1 MWHLIL
7 PPLIIISG
15 IGILLWFFSRKMD
28 DSSFLSRVKSAK
40 GEVSAVSR
48 SRSLSRKAFFLK
60 LLETFA
66 SKFKTN
72 SLRIHNFFQYSLERL
87 REKRRVLDAMR
98 REVKESDPVQAK
110 EEVLPENERRWF
122 GLRRKKAEP
131 EHELVETK
139 DNPIISDEPIA
150 KEVVSVPEKVVEPSI
165 PRGEESR
172 FSSFGIFRRNR
183 RSMDDEVENVAQATE
198 EELPP
203 EPALREVARP
213 DKPRQRVVEEKDPR
227 EEVLIGRIAD
237 NPRDAVSYEE
247 LGDLYLA
254 AKNMQDA
261 KACYRQVLKLHPTN
275 RAVKLKIRKVERFF
289 EKSVS

>member
-7 PPLIIISG
+7 PPLVIISG

-28 DSSFLSRVKSAK
+28 DLSFLSRVKSAK

-98 REVKESDPVQAK
+98 REVNELDSKSK
-110 EEVLPENERRWF
+110 EEVLPGNERHWF
-122 GLRRKKAEP
+122 GLRRKKDEP
-131 EHELVETK
+131 EHESVETK
-139 DNPIISDEPIA
+139 KALMVSDEA
-150 KEVVSVPEKVVEPSI
+150 VLKETASEQEEVSVPPTSQS
-165 PRGEESR
+165 GETQ
-172 FSSFGIFRRNR
+172 FSSFGIFKRKR
-183 RSMDDEVENVAQATE
+183 RSIDDEVENVVQAAAKEDLLT
-198 EELPP
+198 

-213 DKPRQRVVEEKDPR
+213 DKPRHRMVEEKDPR
-227 EEVLIGRIAD
+227 EELLIGRIAD

-254 AKNMQDA
+254 VKNMQDA

-289 EKSVS
+289 EKNVS

>member
-66 SKFKTN
+66 SKFKTR

-87 REKRRVLDAMR
+87 REKRQVLDAMR
-98 REVKESDPVQAK
+98 REVKKSDPVQAK
-110 EEVLPENERRWF
+110 EEALPDNERRWF
-122 GLRRKKAEP
+122 GLRRKKDEL

-139 DNPIISDEPIA
+139 ELP
-150 KEVVSVPEKVVEPSI
+150 VVSNEAVPKEAVSESEDVPVPTV
-165 PRGEESR
+165 PRDEESR

-183 RSMDDEVENVAQATE
+183 RSTDDETKNVIQVVE

-289 EKSVS
+289 EKNVS